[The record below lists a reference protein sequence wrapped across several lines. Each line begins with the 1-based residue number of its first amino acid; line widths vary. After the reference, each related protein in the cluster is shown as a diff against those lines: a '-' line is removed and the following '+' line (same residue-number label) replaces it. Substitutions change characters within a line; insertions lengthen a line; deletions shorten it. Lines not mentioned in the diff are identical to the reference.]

1 MIPQKLQLKNFL
13 SYHEVTLDF
22 TGLHTACIC
31 GPNGAGKSSL
41 LEAIAWSIW
50 GNSRAATEDDIISL
64 GEKEVR
70 VDFTFSTHGNI
81 YRVIRGRRRG
91 QSPTLEF
98 QVNTGSQF
106 KSLTQKGVRATQQS
120 IIEHLKLDYDTFV
133 NSAYLRQGRADEF
146 MLKRPNERKE
156 ILASLLKLDQYDTLG
171 EKAKDIARQFK
182 AKVEILEQSLEA
194 NQKQLQEKEAIAQQ
208 QTNLKAT
215 LAQLQEKQETDRQ
228 QLKQLQTQQ
237 HERQTW
243 EKLLQGQQQ
252 QYDKLVQECYR
263 LKQELKTTQQQQ
275 DELLAVVK
283 QENEINAGYANFQ
296 NLQTTEENLSGKF
309 KKHQNAL
316 NQRQQLQ
323 EKQRQQLQEV
333 QNKIQQCRAQL
344 NSLKDQEQEN
354 LHILSKRAD
363 IEIAL
368 TKLQAART
376 KLNEL
381 DNLQVEITPLLQQRQ
396 KLQTELEKGQARLSA
411 RLEELNSRVCQL
423 RRTQQQKQPQLQ
435 ATLEEVVTEIAQLE
449 NRRVYQKRV
458 REKGQER
465 HQFLERLIRNK
476 KDYETRLGELDQK
489 LQLLN
494 QDHSNG
500 NGKVAVKEYPP
511 CPLCDRPLDEHH
523 WHLVVDKHQ
532 TQQKEIRDLLWVAR
546 EQLTLSEREIQV
558 LRTEY
563 RQIDEELGK
572 YDELRERRGGLQVQL
587 DNIKKDESL
596 LQELVEEVAEVERSL
611 HTGDFAVNLYA
622 EISTLEEQIQEFN
635 YDDRSHSL
643 AREEEKKLRWA
654 EIKYGQIKD
663 AENKL
668 GKVRGQMPEIEE
680 QIVSLEQDLE
690 RQKQT
695 SQVQQQIVII
705 EREISEIGYDLDE
718 HNNVRSELRKAQ
730 FWLTRIEKL
739 RQAQKQYPQLVERI
753 NELKGVIENRQQD
766 LAGIKGQISI
776 LNQQLEQTPNLDEK
790 ITYLDKKIQDRRGQL
805 DEQLGSLGRV
815 QQQLQHLE
823 NLHVQNNQQLE
834 ELQTTKRQYRVYQEL
849 SLAFGKKGIQA
860 LMIENILPQLE
871 AETNQILARLSAN
884 QLHVQFVTQKAT
896 KGSKK
901 NSKWIDTLDI
911 LIADT
916 KGTRPYETYS
926 GGEAF
931 RVNFAI
937 RLALSKLLAQ
947 RSGTALRM
955 LIIDEGFG
963 TQDAEG
969 CDRLIAAINAIAA
982 DFSCILTVTHIPHF
996 KEAFQARIEVSKTAQ
1011 GSQIMLSV

>member
-13 SYHEVTLDF
+13 SYHEANLDF

-41 LEAIAWSIW
+41 LEAIAWAIW

-98 QVNTGSQF
+98 QVNTGSRF

-182 AKVEILEQSLEA
+182 AKIEILEQSLEA
-194 NQKQLQEKEAIAQQ
+194 NQKQLQQKEAIAQQ

-243 EKLLQGQQQ
+243 EKLRQGQQQ

-283 QENEINAGYANFQ
+283 QENEINAGYTHFQ
-296 NLQTTEENLSGKF
+296 NLQTTEEKLSGKF

-323 EKQRQQLQEV
+323 EKQRQQLQAG

-344 NSLKDQEQEN
+344 NSLKEREQEN

-363 IEIAL
+363 IETAL
-368 TKLQAART
+368 TKLQVART

-381 DNLQVEITPLLQQRQ
+381 DKLQVEVTPLVQQRQ

-435 ATLEEVVTEIAQLE
+435 ATLEEVVTEIAQLD
-449 NRRVYQKRV
+449 NKRVYQQRV

-494 QDHSNG
+494 QGNG
-500 NGKVAVKEYPP
+500 NGKVGVKEYPP

-563 RQIDEELGK
+563 RQIDEELAK
-572 YDELRERRGGLQVQL
+572 YDELRESRGGLQVQL

-622 EISTLEEQIQEFN
+622 EISTLEQEIQQFN

-663 AENKL
+663 AETKL
-668 GKVRGQMPEIEE
+668 GKVRDMMPEIEE
-680 QIVSLEQDLE
+680 QIVNLEQDLE
-690 RQKQT
+690 QQKQT
-695 SQVQQQIVII
+695 SQVQQQIMVV

-730 FWLTRIEKL
+730 SWLTRIEKL

-753 NELKGVIENRQQD
+753 NELKEVIENRQQD
-766 LAGIKGQISI
+766 LAVIKGQISV
-776 LNQQLEQTPNLDEK
+776 LNQQLEQAPNLDEK
-790 ITYLDKKIQDRRGQL
+790 IIYLDKKIQDRRQQL

-823 NLHVQNNQQLE
+823 NLQAQNSQQLE
-834 ELQTTKRQYRVYQEL
+834 QLQTTKRQYRVYQEL

-884 QLHVQFVTQKAT
+884 QLHIQFVTQKAT

-969 CDRLIAAINAIAA
+969 CDRLIAAINAISA